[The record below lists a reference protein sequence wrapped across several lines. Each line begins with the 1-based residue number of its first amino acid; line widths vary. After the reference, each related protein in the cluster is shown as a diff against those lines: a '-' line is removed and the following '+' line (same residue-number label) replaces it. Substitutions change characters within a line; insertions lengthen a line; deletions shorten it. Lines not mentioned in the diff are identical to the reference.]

1 MANEKIGKDSGL
13 GPFQLGGRCEEVG
26 PELGCLHESRHT
38 STGNAALT
46 LLPGERAQ
54 LQPKGAWRMRLSC
67 QPEPPSLTL
76 EVEEA
81 PASVPM
87 PELVN
92 ILALMTAAAE
102 LVEDNPQVQAHL
114 ARGRVRHRARWVPRT
129 VAGFAV
135 LALGLGVWLHGTS
148 GPEYLEPSSPIVDH
162 QGPSQLDAPDWINA
176 EEPQTTSITYP
187 LPKEPFRNQT
197 KAPCR
202 AKAGQVEINGGC
214 WVELAQRPPCAETQA
229 EYQGKCYLPVG
240 KDQSRPPQS
249 VDPEDSK

>member
-1 MANEKIGKDSGL
+1 MANEKTEKDSGL

-102 LVEDNPQVQAHL
+102 LVEDNPHVQAHL
-114 ARGRVRHRARWVPRT
+114 ARGRVRHRARWIPHA

-135 LALGLGVWLHGTS
+135 LALGLGIWMRAANR
-148 GPEYLEPSSPIVDH
+148 PEHLVPSSPIVAAQD
-162 QGPSQLDAPDWINA
+162 SVQLDAPKLINT
-176 EEPQTTSITYP
+176 EDSQTASINYP
-187 LPKEPFRNQT
+187 LPKAPFRNQA
-197 KAPCR
+197 KAPCK
-202 AKAGQVEINGGC
+202 AKLDEVEINGGC
-214 WVELAQRPPCAETQA
+214 WVELARRPPCTEDQA
-229 EYQGKCYLPVG
+229 EYQGKCYLPVS
-240 KDQSRPPQS
+240 KDRGHLPQS
-249 VDPEDSK
+249 VQP